1 MWWEIR
7 ELWLG
12 ASIRT
17 KIKIYALAVILVMG
31 LSAGISVQ
39 ITGFGLDSFN
49 QILYDNSKCNNFHEA
64 LTEET
69 DCFTRYARERS
80 QDNREAYEKACEK
93 TARCLNQLPFDYASI
108 GSERYAGTWTIKSS
122 YMNYQ
127 KARDAFL
134 RMDQDTSGYIPAL
147 YKVYERQQYMDT
159 YIRRLIQVTLSDG
172 NANYQNE
179 VEKLYNLP
187 RYLVVFSVVLMIFIG
202 MFTRVLSNTLVEPM
216 VKLAGLSREM
226 EKNHFDMPDL
236 AVENR
241 DEMGELVTAFNRM
254 KHSMG
259 DYISTLKRNH
269 EMTELLHKEE
279 LERVEM
285 EKQLEAAR
293 LEFLKSQINPHFLF
307 NTLNMISCTAK
318 LEKAGTTEKMIASLS
333 SLFRYNL
340 KMSEQVVFLEQELK
354 IVDDY
359 IYIQKMRFGGR
370 IRYERDLPEDI
381 RVIDAKEVPERFH
394 SRLSAVRKTYAY
406 YVETADRKCVFERK
420 YVYGLGREL
429 DIPAMEKA
437 AGYLL
442 GEHDFK
448 SFCSNKRMKK
458 STVRRMDQI
467 GIHTDG
473 TKVVFTYTG
482 NGFLYNMVRILTGT
496 LLEVG
501 LGKRRPEEMTAVL
514 EARNREAAGATAPPE
529 GLLLMQV
536 EYDGEA

>member
-1 MWWEIR
+1 MWWKMWK
-7 ELWLG
+7 LWLG

-80 QDNREAYEKACEK
+80 RDNREAYEKACEK

-159 YIRRLIQVTLSDG
+159 YIRRLIQATLSDG

-216 VKLAGLSREM
+216 VKLAGLSREL

-236 AVENR
+236 TVENQ

-293 LEFLKSQINPHFLF
+293 LEF
-307 NTLNMISCTAK
+307 
-318 LEKAGTTEKMIASLS
+318 
-333 SLFRYNL
+333 
-340 KMSEQVVFLEQELK
+340 
-354 IVDDY
+354 
-359 IYIQKMRFGGR
+359 
-370 IRYERDLPEDI
+370 
-381 RVIDAKEVPERFH
+381 
-394 SRLSAVRKTYAY
+394 
-406 YVETADRKCVFERK
+406 
-420 YVYGLGREL
+420 
-429 DIPAMEKA
+429 
-437 AGYLL
+437 
-442 GEHDFK
+442 
-448 SFCSNKRMKK
+448 
-458 STVRRMDQI
+458 
-467 GIHTDG
+467 
-473 TKVVFTYTG
+473 
-482 NGFLYNMVRILTGT
+482 
-496 LLEVG
+496 
-501 LGKRRPEEMTAVL
+501 
-514 EARNREAAGATAPPE
+514 
-529 GLLLMQV
+529 
-536 EYDGEA
+536 

>member
-1 MWWEIR
+1 MWWKIR

-80 QDNREAYEKACEK
+80 KDNREAYEKACEK

-202 MFTRVLSNTLVEPM
+202 IFTRVLSNTLVEPM

-254 KHSMG
+254 K
-259 DYISTLKRNH
+259 
-269 EMTELLHKEE
+269 
-279 LERVEM
+279 VV
-285 EKQLEAAR
+285 
-293 LEFLKSQINPHFLF
+293 
-307 NTLNMISCTAK
+307 
-318 LEKAGTTEKMIASLS
+318 
-333 SLFRYNL
+333 SLFIFD
-340 KMSEQVVFLEQELK
+340 SG
-354 IVDDY
+354 DD
-359 IYIQKMRFGGR
+359 
-370 IRYERDLPEDI
+370 
-381 RVIDAKEVPERFH
+381 
-394 SRLSAVRKTYAY
+394 
-406 YVETADRKCVFERK
+406 
-420 YVYGLGREL
+420 
-429 DIPAMEKA
+429 
-437 AGYLL
+437 
-442 GEHDFK
+442 
-448 SFCSNKRMKK
+448 
-458 STVRRMDQI
+458 
-467 GIHTDG
+467 
-473 TKVVFTYTG
+473 
-482 NGFLYNMVRILTGT
+482 
-496 LLEVG
+496 
-501 LGKRRPEEMTAVL
+501 
-514 EARNREAAGATAPPE
+514 
-529 GLLLMQV
+529 
-536 EYDGEA
+536 

>member
-1 MWWEIR
+1 MWWKIR
-7 ELWLG
+7 VLWLG

-93 TARCLNQLPFDYASI
+93 SAQCLNQLPFDYASI
-108 GSERYAGTWTIKSS
+108 GSERYAGTWTSKSS
-122 YMNYQ
+122 YMKYQ

-159 YIRRLIQVTLSDG
+159 YIRRLIQVTQSDG

-202 MFTRVLSNTLVEPM
+202 MFTRILSNTLVEPM

-259 DYISTLKRNH
+259 DYISTLKKNH

-333 SLFRYNL
+333 SLLRYNL

-381 RVIDAKEVPERFH
+381 RDIQVPSFTLQPLVENALYHGIKNKRGKGMIRIEGELDGEDCILLITDNGKGMTPER
-394 SRLSAVRKTYAY
+394 LEQVRKGIRNRK
-406 YVETADRKCVFERK
+406 VRETDI
-420 YVYGLGREL
+420 YGLYNVNERIRL
-429 DIPAMEKA
+429 NF
-437 AGYLL
+437 
-442 GEHDFK
+442 GENYGITIT
-448 SFCSNKRMKK
+448 STYGEGTCV
-458 STVRRMDQI
+458 TVRLPE
-467 GIHTDG
+467 
-473 TKVVFTYTG
+473 YT
-482 NGFLYNMVRILTGT
+482 L
-496 LLEVG
+496 
-501 LGKRRPEEMTAVL
+501 
-514 EARNREAAGATAPPE
+514 
-529 GLLLMQV
+529 
-536 EYDGEA
+536 

>member
-1 MWWEIR
+1 MWWKIR

-93 TARCLNQLPFDYASI
+93 TAQCLNQLPFDYASI

-241 DEMGELVTAFNRM
+241 DEMENW
-254 KHSMG
+254 
-259 DYISTLKRNH
+259 
-269 EMTELLHKEE
+269 
-279 LERVEM
+279 
-285 EKQLEAAR
+285 
-293 LEFLKSQINPHFLF
+293 
-307 NTLNMISCTAK
+307 
-318 LEKAGTTEKMIASLS
+318 
-333 SLFRYNL
+333 
-340 KMSEQVVFLEQELK
+340 
-354 IVDDY
+354 
-359 IYIQKMRFGGR
+359 
-370 IRYERDLPEDI
+370 
-381 RVIDAKEVPERFH
+381 
-394 SRLSAVRKTYAY
+394 
-406 YVETADRKCVFERK
+406 
-420 YVYGLGREL
+420 
-429 DIPAMEKA
+429 
-437 AGYLL
+437 
-442 GEHDFK
+442 
-448 SFCSNKRMKK
+448 
-458 STVRRMDQI
+458 
-467 GIHTDG
+467 
-473 TKVVFTYTG
+473 
-482 NGFLYNMVRILTGT
+482 
-496 LLEVG
+496 
-501 LGKRRPEEMTAVL
+501 
-514 EARNREAAGATAPPE
+514 
-529 GLLLMQV
+529 
-536 EYDGEA
+536 

>member
-1 MWWEIR
+1 MCFIPIIFMYTVTAWKDIIYSYM
-7 ELWLG
+7 LLLLSLMFYIG
-12 ASIRT
+12 
-17 KIKIYALAVILVMG
+17 IKKDFKYSYINLFIINICLVWIMNYRYNGIIAVG
-31 LSAGISVQ
+31 LSI
-39 ITGFGLDSFN
+39 ITFLIIFIIKKIGWKK
-49 QILYDNSKCNNFHEA
+49 IL
-64 LTEET
+64 
-69 DCFTRYARERS
+69 
-80 QDNREAYEKACEK
+80 
-93 TARCLNQLPFDYASI
+93 
-108 GSERYAGTWTIKSS
+108 
-122 YMNYQ
+122 
-127 KARDAFL
+127 
-134 RMDQDTSGYIPAL
+134 
-147 YKVYERQQYMDT
+147 
-159 YIRRLIQVTLSDG
+159 
-172 NANYQNE
+172 
-179 VEKLYNLP
+179 
-187 RYLVVFSVVLMIFIG
+187 IFIG

-236 AVENR
+236 VVENR

-381 RVIDAKEVPERFH
+381 RDIQIPSFTLQPLVENAVVHGISKKETGGRIHLRVWRQDGEVRITVADTGAGMTEEQLTDIRNAVKERRT
-394 SRLSAVRKTYAY
+394 SKIGI
-406 YVETADRKCVFERK
+406 
-420 YVYGLGREL
+420 GLGNIYKRVHILYEHGDVQIYSKKDRGTVIL
-429 DIPAMEKA
+429 MKIPQK
-437 AGYLL
+437 LQ
-442 GEHDFK
+442 K
-448 SFCSNKRMKK
+448 S
-458 STVRRMDQI
+458 
-467 GIHTDG
+467 
-473 TKVVFTYTG
+473 
-482 NGFLYNMVRILTGT
+482 
-496 LLEVG
+496 
-501 LGKRRPEEMTAVL
+501 
-514 EARNREAAGATAPPE
+514 
-529 GLLLMQV
+529 
-536 EYDGEA
+536 

>member
-1 MWWEIR
+1 MWWKIR

-93 TARCLNQLPFDYASI
+93 TAQCLNQLPFDYASI

-381 RVIDAKEVPERFH
+381 RDIQIPSFTLQPLVENAVVHGISKKETGGRIHLRVWRQDGDVRITVADTGAGMTEEQLTDIRNAVKERRT
-394 SRLSAVRKTYAY
+394 SKIGI
-406 YVETADRKCVFERK
+406 
-420 YVYGLGREL
+420 GLGNIYKRVHILYEHGDVQIYSKKDRGTVIL
-429 DIPAMEKA
+429 IKIPQK
-437 AGYLL
+437 LQ
-442 GEHDFK
+442 K
-448 SFCSNKRMKK
+448 S
-458 STVRRMDQI
+458 
-467 GIHTDG
+467 
-473 TKVVFTYTG
+473 
-482 NGFLYNMVRILTGT
+482 
-496 LLEVG
+496 
-501 LGKRRPEEMTAVL
+501 
-514 EARNREAAGATAPPE
+514 
-529 GLLLMQV
+529 
-536 EYDGEA
+536 